1 MSFESFS
8 ILALLY
14 PPRMEFVFLGSV
26 VCRRLPSDSALD
38 LLCEPARCFGRRVC
52 ERFSLD
58 TLALS

>member
-14 PPRMEFVFLGSV
+14 PPRMEFVFLGPV
-26 VCRRLPSDSALD
+26 VCRRLPSDSALG
-38 LLCEPARCFGRRVC
+38 LVREPARFERRVC